1 MRSVWFRSVIALIV
15 VLNLSVGMVQAV
27 PPRQEATPM
36 PVVIATVAVERAVV
50 LPFPDRAA
58 EPMLYLYQREQV
70 PVIGQ
75 SADGVFLY
83 VAVDHLYV
91 WIVAAQF
98 DVDGDLTTVPVIEDN
113 SPLPPP
119 TMTITP
125 FGAGDGAT
133 AAPVATAEPGVFP
146 TRTPLPT
153 RTPAADAANG
163 ALTPQPTGA
172 TGDLSSQILP
182 GEPPPITITLP
193 ETWQAGH
200 LIVPYQTFD
209 GTVHDVPLSIYTGDF
224 APDVTGYLYVYWGFP
239 NTVDYVTL
247 NVTGEYEYNL
257 WSDGVQILR
266 GSLIGE
272 SCNLGVY
279 DQQQFTV
286 GVLEGI
292 GAYYQAAD
300 CVDEPDT
307 AGWFLVVQVLGGS
320 FAFYTAFEP
329 WTAREDYQ
337 ADMQAI
343 LDSVT
348 FLPPEN

>member
-1 MRSVWFRSVIALIV
+1 MRNVWFRSVIVLIV
-15 VLNLSVGMVQAV
+15 VLNLSAGMVQAA
-27 PPRQEATPM
+27 PPRQEVTPTT
-36 PVVIATVAVERAVV
+36 PIVVATVAVERAVV

-58 EPMLYLYQREQV
+58 EPLLYLYEREQV

-83 VAVDHLYV
+83 VPVDHLYGWV
-91 WIVAAQF
+91 VAAQF
-98 DVDGDLTTVPVIEDN
+98 DVTGDLATMPVLEDN
-113 SPLPPP
+113 SPLPSP
-119 TMTITP
+119 TVTITP
-125 FGAGDGAT
+125 FGAGDG
-133 AAPVATAEPGVFP
+133 ATAEPGVFP

-153 RTPAADAANG
+153 RTPGANAADP
-163 ALTPQPTGA
+163 ALTPQPTGTA
-172 TGDLSSQILP
+172 GDLAGQILP

-193 ETWQAGH
+193 ETWQTGH

-209 GTVHDVPLSIYTGDF
+209 GAVHDVPLSIYTGDF
-224 APDVTGYLYVYWGFP
+224 AADAKGILYVYWGFP
-239 NTVDYVTL
+239 NTVDWVKY

-257 WSDGVQILR
+257 WSDGVQLLR
-266 GSLIGE
+266 GSLVGK
-272 SCNLGVY
+272 SCNLGLY

-286 GVLEGI
+286 GALDGI

-300 CVDEPDT
+300 CGGDEKDT
-307 AGWFLVVQVLGGS
+307 AGWFVVVQVLGGS

-329 WTAREDYQ
+329 WTMREDYQ

-348 FLPPEN
+348 FLPPEE